1 MVIDPEIKNLIRPLN
16 EEEYEKLKESILSEG
31 IRDPLVVWNGILLDG
46 HSRYQ
51 IAQEYGLEYKTVE
64 IDLPDK
70 ETAKEWVIINQLG
83 RRNLTPQEA
92 SYYRGKLY
100 EIQKLSHGGK
110 RKSSSQN
117 GNLKTAVKLGKQ
129 YGVGKNTI
137 IRDAEFSKAV
147 DKIAEEIGKEA
158 KDAILTGK
166 ANVPK
171 KDVEILL
178 ELKQKA
184 PELIKPVINGEMK
197 VDAVYKK
204 LKKEEEIRKA
214 KENIAAQTT
223 DNPIKPVIFLQD
235 WKSWL
240 DAQPQCDLL
249 ITDPPYMTDV
259 DNIEEFAKWLPVA
272 LNKVKSTGFAYVFIG
287 AYPEEL
293 RAYLN
298 VSNPTQIL
306 IWTYK
311 NTLGQVPKDRYKL
324 NYQAILFFRMPDA
337 PNLNCPLINEQWA
350 VQEVNAPDG
359 RQGNRYYK
367 WQKPDDLAER
377 LIRHSTKPGDLIL
390 DCFAGS
396 GTFLIAASKLGRIA
410 KGCEINEEVVKI
422 AEERG
427 CLREQFY

>member
-1 MVIDPEIKNLIRPLN
+1 
-16 EEEYEKLKESILSEG
+16 
-31 IRDPLVVWNGILLDG
+31 
-46 HSRYQ
+46 
-51 IAQEYGLEYKTVE
+51 
-64 IDLPDK
+64 
-70 ETAKEWVIINQLG
+70 
-83 RRNLTPQEA
+83 
-92 SYYRGKLY
+92 
-100 EIQKLSHGGK
+100 
-110 RKSSSQN
+110 
-117 GNLKTAVKLGKQ
+117 
-129 YGVGKNTI
+129 
-137 IRDAEFSKAV
+137 
-147 DKIAEEIGKEA
+147 
-158 KDAILTGK
+158 
-166 ANVPK
+166 
-171 KDVEILL
+171 
-178 ELKQKA
+178 
-184 PELIKPVINGEMK
+184 MK